1 MHVEGGHA
9 QNVNPQVSIQPLH
22 RLATVRKSE
31 RISRRTMARRLHTNV
46 RNVRLQ
52 EDESRDLP
60 LSTLYQWAAVLDVP
74 ITELLIEPDDTL
86 SPPVMKRAQLLQ
98 VMKTAKVIVQR
109 GSLPVRRMA
118 EMLIGQLLEVMP
130 ELEDVTP
137 WPAAGQGQGGIE
149 LRRLAEW
156 IVPRTSLRLQNSG
169 RE

>member
-9 QNVNPQVSIQPLH
+9 QNVNLQVSIQPLH
-22 RLATVRKSE
+22 RLATVRQSE
-31 RISRRTMARRLHTNV
+31 RISRRTMARRLHTSV
-46 RNVRLQ
+46 RKVRLQ

-60 LSTLYQWAAVLDVP
+60 LSALYQWAAVLDVP
-74 ITELLIEPDDTL
+74 VTELLIEPDDAL

-98 VMKTAKVIVQR
+98 LMKTARAIVER

-130 ELEDVTP
+130 ELKDVTP
-137 WPAAGQGQGGIE
+137 WPAVGREQGGIE

-156 IVPRTSLRLQNSG
+156 IVPWTSLRLRNSG
-169 RE
+169 HE